1 MPTRL
6 WDRSFL
12 ESSQGRIIVL
22 LRQGSRTIEELSTA
36 LGLTGNAVRSHI
48 TALERNGFVVPAE
61 RRRTTRKPAQVYAI
75 RPEAEQRLSKAYAP
89 VLAGLLQILARK
101 MDPAELRGLMR
112 EVGEQLALGQPAS
125 IPRCMSE
132 PGTSSS
138 WVTVS
143 RTMSSICASSKVTR
157 ERSAAEASGVPHV
170 MTRREGSANS
180 STSPTSF
187 LSRAPADSRCSHAEP
202 TFQSEMLSCCQYLLV
217 NSGRMSAFHTRSR
230 VAAMYVT

>member
-61 RRRTTRKPAQVYAI
+61 RRRTSRKPAQVYAI

-101 MDPAELRGLMR
+101 MDPADLRSLMR
-112 EVGEQLALGQPAS
+112 EVGEQLADGHPAS
-125 IPRCMSE
+125 KVDRLAGARAAAMVLNDLGGAVEVEDHDGELRLRGDGCPLAEAVRVNPDACRAVEALVSRLVGASVTEQCDHGDRPRCSFRIVD
-132 PGTSSS
+132 P
-138 WVTVS
+138 
-143 RTMSSICASSKVTR
+143 K
-157 ERSAAEASGVPHV
+157 SGPI
-170 MTRREGSANS
+170 
-180 STSPTSF
+180 PTG
-187 LSRAPADSRCSHAEP
+187 P
-202 TFQSEMLSCCQYLLV
+202 
-217 NSGRMSAFHTRSR
+217 
-230 VAAMYVT
+230 